1 LSIAACR
8 SGSTT
13 SLKTTGEFTA
23 RAWPEAD
30 QLFHR
35 EPRWLGADAAF
46 SVPLGGERVLWLFG
60 DTFIATSNALERR
73 ASRMVRNTIAVQR
86 GLDPS
91 TADIEFQWG
100 SGPSSWIAD
109 EPQRWFWPQH
119 GVRLPAGPLV
129 LFFSSVRSTPD
140 EGFGFEADGWIAVAV
155 DNPDEPCERW
165 SPRRLQSAD
174 LPPGILPAQGLFLD
188 GEFIYGL
195 AIREPGDHA
204 GYALRIS
211 AAALARGEL
220 SELELWDGQWSRTRV
235 DLRPTPVLKDA
246 APELSLHF
254 DARLQRFV
262 HVRTLGFGDT
272 ELSLATARQL
282 TGPWSQPLVVYR
294 PPESDRE
301 GALVYAA
308 KAHPELLGADLVA
321 TYASNSF
328 DFDTLVRD
336 STLYYPRFVRIS
348 YPRAVES
355 TARGEP
361 GGR

>member
-1 LSIAACR
+1 LNVRSLRALAHAALLSIAACR

-140 EGFGFEADGWIAVAV
+140 EGFGFEADGWIAVAASFLA
-155 DNPDEPCERW
+155 PSKEPRTKRKQNKQN
-165 SPRRLQSAD
+165 SKL
-174 LPPGILPAQGLFLD
+174 
-188 GEFIYGL
+188 
-195 AIREPGDHA
+195 H
-204 GYALRIS
+204 
-211 AAALARGEL
+211 
-220 SELELWDGQWSRTRV
+220 SR
-235 DLRPTPVLKDA
+235 
-246 APELSLHF
+246 S
-254 DARLQRFV
+254 
-262 HVRTLGFGDT
+262 
-272 ELSLATARQL
+272 S
-282 TGPWSQPLVVYR
+282 
-294 PPESDRE
+294 
-301 GALVYAA
+301 
-308 KAHPELLGADLVA
+308 
-321 TYASNSF
+321 
-328 DFDTLVRD
+328 
-336 STLYYPRFVRIS
+336 
-348 YPRAVES
+348 
-355 TARGEP
+355 
-361 GGR
+361 